1 MEQSFT
7 IKYRWTAEELLM
19 AYRYHFRHTCRP
31 VFRFGLHT
39 IFALMLVAG
48 IAAFTKSGDRVS
60 AVPIAFIVAGIY
72 WFTVRPFER
81 RWMIRHQFA
90 KRPDKN
96 IELEWHVTPDQ
107 TQTRNG
113 LGHSEF
119 SWQAITKV
127 VQAPTGVMLYPNDQ
141 IFHWFPRHGFASD
154 SDFEGFIELAKTKIQ
169 RHYNVA

>member
-1 MEQSFT
+1 MEQSVT
-7 IKYRWTAEELLM
+7 IKYCWTADELLM

-48 IAAFTKSGDRVS
+48 IAGIIKGGDRFLATS
-60 AVPIAFIVAGIY
+60 IALVAAGIY
-72 WFTVRPFER
+72 WFAVRPFER
-81 RWMIRHQFA
+81 RWMIRRQFA

-96 IELEWHVTPDQ
+96 IELEWHVTSDQ
-107 TQTRNG
+107 IQTRNC

-119 SWQAITKV
+119 SWQAITKL
-127 VQAPTGVMLYPNDQ
+127 VQAPTGIMLYPNDQ
-141 IFHWFPRHGFASD
+141 IFHWLPRHGFASD
-154 SDFEGFIELAKTKIQ
+154 ADFKEFIDLAKTKVQ